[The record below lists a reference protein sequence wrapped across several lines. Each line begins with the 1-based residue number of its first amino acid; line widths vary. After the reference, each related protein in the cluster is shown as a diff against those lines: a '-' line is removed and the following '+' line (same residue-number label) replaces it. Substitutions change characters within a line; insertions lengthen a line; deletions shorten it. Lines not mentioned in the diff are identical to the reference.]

1 MILSIIKKNQNNDT
15 ISYKAD
21 INEFEAVYKL
31 LESEDYSN
39 VKDLALEQIEADC
52 LDPRYVLYAEFGY
65 WYESTNFNINYD
77 VLKELISIHQ
87 FYLEKIDED
96 QIRLKPYIKIL
107 DWLHS
112 QMFKHAEFI
121 KKDVDIY
128 FEGDKPTLDKA
139 FDEYISF
146 IKSEFEDINIAQ
158 LYQVKDLFKT
168 FRIKE
173 VEIEEAEAFPA
184 NESSEILPKD
194 ITVSNNVEYGNDQW
208 SKLLRDIQIY
218 RKLVNDES
226 WLKAAVVYQ
235 VINTTLKE
243 FDPVNYF
250 PETFYPYLKD
260 TANAYDHLTHQLS
273 LSEHPLWSM
282 LSSMF
287 ESEPESFS
295 ADESLGAIGE
305 ILTNEVNNLQH
316 QQSPEMQSQDQQ
328 MLNDGQDRANW

>member
-1 MILSIIKKNQNNDT
+1 MILSTINEVKNNKD

-21 INEFEAVYKL
+21 VNEFESIYKA
-31 LESEDYSN
+31 LELEDYFN
-39 VKDLALEQIEADC
+39 VKDLSLEQIQAGC

-65 WYESTNFNINYD
+65 WYESTNFNINSD

-87 FYLEKIDED
+87 FYLEKIED
-96 QIRLKPYIKIL
+96 GQIRSTPYIKIL

-112 QMFKHAEFI
+112 QIFKHAQFI
-121 KKDVDIY
+121 KKDADIY
-128 FEGDKPTLDKA
+128 FEGDKSVIDKA

-146 IKSEFEDINIAQ
+146 IQSAFADINIAQ
-158 LYQVKDLFKT
+158 FYQIKDLFKT

-173 VEIEEAEAFPA
+173 IEIVEDEASPA
-184 NESSEILPKD
+184 NDSYEILPKD
-194 ITVSNNVEYGNDQW
+194 ISVSCNGEYGNDQW
-208 SKLLRDIQIY
+208 NKLLRDIQIY
-218 RKLVNDES
+218 RKLVNEES

-235 VINTTLKE
+235 IINSTLKE

-260 TANAYDHLTHQLS
+260 TANAYDHLMHQLS

-287 ESEPESFS
+287 ESDPESFS

-316 QQSPEMQSQDQQ
+316 QQPPEMQHQDQL
-328 MLNDGQDRANW
+328 MMPNDQEQANW